1 MQPAHVLLS
10 VLCFAATAA
19 AQTVFASDFE
29 TAMPAELAPGTATLT
44 PVQGFAG
51 LGPVGHQFGGSFLRS
66 ETGNTVTLT
75 LTGLPSHQTLHLD
88 FLFAAIDSLDGTGN
102 YPSGDYFKITLDGA
116 TVFREAFANALTSQV
131 QTYVPP
137 AGVELAR
144 HQNLG
149 FSGPGGYYTD
159 SAYDLGSDPFF
170 ASIAHTAATAT
181 ITFVMEGPGIQSL
194 ADESWAIDGLRVHL
208 SSATLGTSA
217 PYGTSCGPA
226 LVATSAPR
234 LGQNFGLAISNL
246 PTGSLAAFAAFGLSS
261 AQFGAFVLPYPL
273 DGYGMP
279 NCWMVQDMSL
289 VTAHAFA
296 VTGTNAASNIPI
308 PNDPGFVGMQ
318 MFGQGWAIAPGANLT
333 GIVLSNGLR
342 IRIGT

>member
-1 MQPAHVLLS
+1 MQPTSLLLS
-10 VLCFAATAA
+10 ILCVATTAD
-19 AQTVFASDFE
+19 AQTVFATDFQSS
-29 TAMPAELAPGTATLT
+29 MPAELAPGTATIT

-116 TVFREAFANALTSQV
+116 TVFREAFANALPNQI

-137 AGVELAR
+137 AGVQLAR
-144 HQNLG
+144 HQDLG
-149 FSGPGGYYTD
+149 FSGPGNYYTD

-170 ASIAHTAATAT
+170 ASIAHTAAVAT

-194 ADESWAIDGLRVHL
+194 ADESWAIDELRVHL

-234 LGQNFGLAISNL
+234 IGQNFGLAVSSL
-246 PTGSLAAFAAFGLSS
+246 PTGTVAAFAAFGLSS
-261 AQFGAFVLPYPL
+261 AQFGVFVLPYPL
-273 DGYGMP
+273 DAYGMP
-279 NCWMVQDMSL
+279 SCWLVQDMSL
-289 VTAHAFA
+289 TTTHPFA
-296 VTGTNAASNIPI
+296 VTGANATSGIPI
-308 PNDPGFVGMQ
+308 PNDLGFVGMQ
-318 MFGQGWAIAPGANLT
+318 MFGQSWAIAPGVNQT
-333 GIVLSNGLR
+333 GLVMSNGLR